1 MKRTTF
7 VLTLFLLIGIETAAY
22 SGTINVP
29 ADQPTI
35 QAGIDAAVDG
45 DIVIVADGVYMGNG
59 NKNIDF
65 GGKSITVKSKNGPQN
80 CVIDGQG
87 TGGGFNFHSN
97 EGPNSILHGFTITNF
112 NHSGIWIA
120 QSDPT
125 IDNCVITRNTVID
138 PNLPAGAGI
147 LIHGHPTWHASPLI
161 KNCII
166 RYNFGAGSGG
176 GIGTYECSPTIQ
188 NCDISFNQAGLGGGV
203 SVYTGNPIFTNCTII
218 GNTSTNQG
226 GGVYVDHYW
235 GGTSSYFTNSVIWDN
250 SPNNV
255 AYGRGD
261 ATITYCNI
269 QGGWA
274 GEGNIDADP
283 LFVDPLADLHL
294 TALSP
299 CINAGNNDAPS
310 IPTND
315 RDGLPRIVD
324 GTVDIGAY
332 EFQGFPIPP
341 DVSGCIKI
349 KGAPAVNLE
358 VKLIQKGGKNQTT
371 FTDENGF
378 YQFENLVPGKAFDIK
393 ITGPVFPIE

>member
-1 MKRTTF
+1 M
-7 VLTLFLLIGIETAAY
+7 
-22 SGTINVP
+22 
-29 ADQPTI
+29 
-35 QAGIDAAVDG
+35 
-45 DIVIVADGVYMGNG
+45 
-59 NKNIDF
+59 
-65 GGKSITVKSKNGPQN
+65 
-80 CVIDGQG
+80 
-87 TGGGFNFHSN
+87 
-97 EGPNSILHGFTITNF
+97 
-112 NHSGIWIA
+112 
-120 QSDPT
+120 
-125 IDNCVITRNTVID
+125 
-138 PNLPAGAGI
+138 
-147 LIHGHPTWHASPLI
+147 
-161 KNCII
+161 
-166 RYNFGAGSGG
+166 
-176 GIGTYECSPTIQ
+176 
-188 NCDISFNQAGLGGGV
+188 
-203 SVYTGNPIFTNCTII
+203 YTGNPIFTNCTII

-341 DVSGCIKI
+341 DV
-349 KGAPAVNLE
+349 
-358 VKLIQKGGKNQTT
+358 
-371 FTDENGF
+371 
-378 YQFENLVPGKAFDIK
+378 LVVSKSRAHQQ
-393 ITGPVFPIE
+393 